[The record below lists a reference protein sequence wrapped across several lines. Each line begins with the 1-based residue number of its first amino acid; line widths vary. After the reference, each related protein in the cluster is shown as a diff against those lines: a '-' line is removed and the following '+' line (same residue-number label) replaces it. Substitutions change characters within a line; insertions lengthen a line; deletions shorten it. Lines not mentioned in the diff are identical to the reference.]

1 MRPDELLAYQLTPGS
16 AVLLAL
22 GAGAGAAVLV
32 YLVCRFVLGWGSS
45 ANQDDTD
52 TPVLEP
58 RSGSVDEADPF
69 IKGSRMDRRATLRRG
84 GNPIAVLISDAES
97 KAQPSFGYVL
107 DRSTGGLCLS
117 VAAPIPEGTLLTV
130 RTNHAPQTVPWVRVE
145 VRNCRPVSDKEWEL
159 GCKFDKTPPWS
170 VLLLFG

>member
-22 GAGAGAAVLV
+22 GAGACAALIV
-32 YLVCRFVLGWGSS
+32 YLVCRLVLGWGNSPNS
-45 ANQDDTD
+45 DDAD
-52 TPVLEP
+52 DAVLDP
-58 RSGSVDEADPF
+58 RGTVDEPDPF
-69 IKGSRMDRRATLRRG
+69 IKGSKMDRRAALRRG
-84 GNPIAVLISDAES
+84 GNPIAVLISDADS
-97 KAQPSFGYVL
+97 KAKPSFGYVL

-117 VAAPIPEGTLLTV
+117 VAAPIPEGTFLTV
-130 RTNHAPQTVPWVRVE
+130 RTNNAPQTVPWIKVE
-145 VRNCRPVSDKEWEL
+145 VRNCRAVNEKEWEL

>member
-1 MRPDELLAYQLTPGS
+1 MRPDALLAYQLTPGS

-32 YLVCRFVLGWGSS
+32 YLVCRFALGWGS
-45 ANQDDTD
+45 AAKVDDD
-52 TPVLEP
+52 SPVLDP
-58 RSGSVDEADPF
+58 RGNVAVDEADPF
-69 IKGSRMDRRATLRRG
+69 IKGSKMDRRAALRRG
-84 GNPIAVLISDAES
+84 GNPIAVLISDADS
-97 KAQPSFGYVL
+97 KAKPSFGYVL

-117 VAAPIPEGTLLTV
+117 VAAPIPEGTFLTV
-130 RTNHAPQTVPWVRVE
+130 RTNNAPQTVPWIKVE
-145 VRNCRPVSDKEWEL
+145 VRNCRSVGDKEWEL